1 MAREGDHMDT
11 IVVAMN
17 GSEEAAASLEFAVK
31 EAALRGSRLRLVS
44 AWEVPSSI
52 LGSGVAGR
60 EMYDD
65 FRDNAETVV
74 AEAAARAAELDPSV
88 EIETRVA
95 KGQLGNVLLEESRD
109 AAMIVVARRAHGGL
123 RELVLG
129 SVARQTLAHA
139 EIPVLVVHT
148 HVARK

>member
-1 MAREGDHMDT
+1 MET

-31 EAALRGSRLRLVS
+31 EAALRHARLRLVS
-44 AWEVPSSI
+44 TWEVPSSI

-65 FRDNAETVV
+65 FRENAEAVV
-74 AEAAARAAELDPSV
+74 AEAAERVADLDRSV
-88 EIETRVA
+88 EVETKVA
-95 KGQLGNVLLEESRD
+95 KGQLGNVLLQESRD
-109 AAMIVVARRAHGGL
+109 ASMIVVARRAHSGL

-129 SVARQTLAHA
+129 SVARQVLSHA

-148 HVARK
+148 RISRK

>member
-1 MAREGDHMDT
+1 
-11 IVVAMN
+11 
-17 GSEEAAASLEFAVK
+17 
-31 EAALRGSRLRLVS
+31 
-44 AWEVPSSI
+44 
-52 LGSGVAGR
+52 
-60 EMYDD
+60 MYDD
-65 FRDNAETVV
+65 FRENAETVA

-88 EIETRVA
+88 QVETRVA

-148 HVARK
+148 HISNK

>member
-1 MAREGDHMDT
+1 MET
-11 IVVAMN
+11 IIVAMN
-17 GSEEAAASLEFAVK
+17 GSEEAAASLEYAVQ
-31 EAALRGSRLRLVS
+31 EAKIRGARLRLVS

-65 FRDNAETVV
+65 FRENAENIV
-74 AEAAARAAELDPSV
+74 AEAAERAAELDPSV
-88 EIETRVA
+88 EVETRVS
-95 KGQLGNVLLEESRD
+95 KGQLGNVLLEESQD
-109 AAMIVVARRAHGGL
+109 ASMIVVARRAHRGL

-129 SVARQTLAHA
+129 SVARQTLSHA

-148 HVARK
+148 HIGRK